1 MTLNIIIL
9 SSIQVLLNRCS
20 SSSGTM
26 YYNVNTTVYNQDV
39 FYLCWGSAGAALS
52 SALDNWPPHS
62 DLHQKIMD
70 GYRSV

>member
-1 MTLNIIIL
+1 
-9 SSIQVLLNRCS
+9 
-20 SSSGTM
+20 M